1 MNINKKI
8 AMLSVVISSIVC
20 SAAFAE
26 NEPLPAQVV
35 NGGNITF
42 NGEVTSGPC
51 AVSSA
56 DTDKI
61 VTLDTVKSTVF
72 TAADQLANASKP
84 FNINLLECDTDVR
97 KSVQVTFN
105 GQTVEGKPGLLANTA
120 GVGSAK
126 NVALQLFN
134 PDGSAL
140 DIGALSSKVNLAE
153 TTTIPLSVD
162 YKSTAAAVT
171 AGKVQSVAN
180 FTLTYN

>member
-1 MNINKKI
+1 MIINKKL
-8 AMLSVVISSIVC
+8 AVSATVISSIIC
-20 SAAFAE
+20 GTAYAAD
-26 NEPLPAQVV
+26 PVPAQTIS
-35 NGGNITF
+35 GGKVTF

-51 AVSSA
+51 AVSSS

-61 VTLDTVKSTVF
+61 VALDAVKSTTF

-84 FNINLLECDTDVR
+84 FNISLLECNTDVR
-97 KSVQVTFN
+97 KSVQITFN
-105 GQTVEGKPGLLANTA
+105 GQTVDGKPGLLANTA

-140 DIGALSSKVNLAE
+140 DIGALSSKVNLTE
-153 TTTIPLSVD
+153 MTTIPLAVD
-162 YKSTAAAVT
+162 YKSTAANVI

>member
-1 MNINKKI
+1 MNLNKKLT
-8 AMLSVVISSIVC
+8 MLSVVISSIIC
-20 SAAFAE
+20 GSAFAE
-26 NEPLPAQVV
+26 DEPLPAQVV

-51 AVSSA
+51 AVSST

-97 KSVQVTFN
+97 KSVQITFN

-134 PDGSAL
+134 SDGSTL
-140 DIGALSSKVNLAE
+140 DIGTLSSKINLAE
-153 TTTIPLSVD
+153 STTIPLSVD
-162 YKSTAAAVT
+162 YKSTAAVVT